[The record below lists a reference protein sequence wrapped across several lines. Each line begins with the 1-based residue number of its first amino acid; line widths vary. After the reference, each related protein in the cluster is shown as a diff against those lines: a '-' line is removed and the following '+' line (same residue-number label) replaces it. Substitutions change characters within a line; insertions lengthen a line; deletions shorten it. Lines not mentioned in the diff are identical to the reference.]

1 MARQSKGQKKG
12 PKAATKKI
20 AKKPAGPRQTRT
32 IKAAVAEAQ
41 ATTQPSAGQRKLPR
55 QNRRNKQ
62 AKKAKSKKAT
72 QKK

>member
-1 MARQSKGQKKG
+1 MGKPKVTK
-12 PKAATKKI
+12 KAAKIVKKKI
-20 AKKPAGPRQTRT
+20 AKKSTGPRPTRT
-32 IKAAVAEAQ
+32 IQATVAQAQ

-62 AKKAKSKKAT
+62 AKGKSNKKA

>member
-1 MARQSKGQKKG
+1 MGRQAKTQKKA

-62 AKKAKSKKAT
+62 AKKANSKKAA